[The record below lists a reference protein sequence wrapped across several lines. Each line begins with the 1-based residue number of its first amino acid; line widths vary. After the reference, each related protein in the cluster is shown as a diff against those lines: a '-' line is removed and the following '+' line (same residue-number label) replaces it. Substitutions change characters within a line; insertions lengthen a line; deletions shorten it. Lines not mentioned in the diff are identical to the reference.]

1 MARADLLV
9 ALVRAANSGDRSAF
23 VSTLEA
29 LIAEERAKHHHRL
42 AEELASCLAEPPQA
56 SLPSST
62 SFPSDLLVEVAP
74 DRKLSDLVLRGTTSS
89 TLDELVAEHHRA
101 DLLRSYGLEPRHRLL
116 LVGQPGNGKTSVTEC
131 LAGELSVPLYTVR
144 YEGVIGSYLGETTAR
159 LQRVFEHVRPRNCV
173 LLFDEFDTIGKE
185 RGDEHETGEI
195 KRVVSSLLLQ
205 MDHLPSR
212 VVVVAATNHPEL
224 LDRAAWRRFE
234 LRIDLPPPTRA
245 QIAELLS
252 GFAAQHGIDLGRS
265 PRTLADHLLGTS
277 FAEIEGFAVSLL
289 RRYVLALPD
298 ADMRAIADAQL
309 AEIAERVEAPGGA

>member
-9 ALVRAANSGDRSAF
+9 ALVRAASSSDRGAF
-23 VSTLEA
+23 VRAVEA

-42 AEELASCLAEPPQA
+42 AEELAGCLAESPQVD
-56 SLPSST
+56 LPSST
-62 SFPSDLLVEVAP
+62 SFPSDLLVEIVP
-74 DRKLSDLVLRGTTSS
+74 DRKLSDLVLRHTTFR
-89 TLDELVAEHHRA
+89 TLDTLVAEHHRA

-116 LVGQPGNGKTSVTEC
+116 LVGQPGNGKTSVAEC
-131 LAGELSVPLYTVR
+131 LAGELYVPLYSVR

-159 LQRVFEHVRPRNCV
+159 LQRVFEHVRTRNCV
-173 LLFDEFDTIGKE
+173 LLFDEFDTVGKE

-205 MDHLPSR
+205 IDHLPSR
-212 VVVVAATNHPEL
+212 VLVVAATNHPEL

-245 QIAELLS
+245 QIGELLS
-252 GFAAQHGIDLGRS
+252 RFAAQHDVDLGRS
-265 PRTLADHLLGTS
+265 PRTLADHLLGMS
-277 FAEIEGFAVSLL
+277 FAEIDDFAVSLL

-298 ADMRAIADAQL
+298 ADMREIAAAQL
-309 AEIAERVEAPGGA
+309 AEVAERVEAPGGA

>member
-9 ALVRAANSGDRSAF
+9 ALVRAASSGDRGAF
-23 VSTLEA
+23 VRAVEA
-29 LIAEERAKHHHRL
+29 LIAEERAKHHNRL
-42 AEELASCLAEPPQA
+42 AEELASCLAESPQGG
-56 SLPSST
+56 LPSST
-62 SFPSDLLVEVAP
+62 SFPSDLLVEIAP
-74 DRKLSDLVLRGTTSS
+74 DRKLSDLVLRRTTSS

-116 LVGQPGNGKTSVTEC
+116 LVGQPGNGKTSVAEC
-131 LAGELSVPLYTVR
+131 LAGELYVPLYAVR
-144 YEGVIGSYLGETTAR
+144 YEGVVGSYLGETTAR
-159 LQRVFEHVRPRNCV
+159 LQRVFEHVRTRNCV

-205 MDHLPSR
+205 IDHLPSR
-212 VVVVAATNHPEL
+212 VLVVAATNHPEL

-245 QIAELLS
+245 QIADLLS
-252 GFAAQHGIDLGRS
+252 RFAAQHDVDLGRS
-265 PRTLADHLLGTS
+265 PRTLADQLLGMS
-277 FAEIEGFAVSLL
+277 FAEIEDFAVSLL

-298 ADMRAIADAQL
+298 ADMREIAAAQL
-309 AEIAERVEAPGGA
+309 AEAAERVAAPGGA